1 MDFRA
6 IYRVLV
12 TNTSFYFNGC
22 INNIIPL
29 QKLLLLEG
37 TEASFLLFSNKK
49 IHIQIIPIR
58 TIYYLKYGYIGC
70 YFFYLYNMLVTNT
83 SFYFN
88 VCIKNIFPI

>member
-1 MDFRA
+1 MDFHA

-22 INNIIPL
+22 IHNIIPL

-49 IHIQIIPIR
+49 YIFKLFQYALYII
-58 TIYYLKYGYIGC
+58 
-70 YFFYLYNMLVTNT
+70 
-83 SFYFN
+83 
-88 VCIKNIFPI
+88 